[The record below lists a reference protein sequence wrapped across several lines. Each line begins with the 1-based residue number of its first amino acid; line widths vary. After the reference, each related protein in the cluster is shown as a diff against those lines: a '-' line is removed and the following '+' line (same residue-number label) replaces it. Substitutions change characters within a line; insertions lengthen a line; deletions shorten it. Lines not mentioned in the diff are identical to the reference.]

1 MVSAGLLCL
10 YPFGAWQFPLSF
22 LLVGLSA
29 FFCHALSPAD
39 ALYCV
44 ACGYATQHFS
54 VILHEGICFLLG
66 QPAPGPEDLSPL
78 YFLSRAAV
86 YVLFYFLF
94 ARHLTGDKQFHLDTG
109 RSVLSTL
116 VILTV
121 VLLLSV
127 AAGQV
132 RTAGD
137 EPLFFICRLYAAFC
151 CVFFLWVQ
159 VSQVRRDKLQA
170 DLLFQQQLTRQQR
183 EQYAITKET
192 IDLINRKSH
201 DLKHQVAALRTVV
214 PEEQREKYLREMEK
228 AVQIYDSTL
237 QTGNEV
243 LDTVLTEKNLYCE
256 AHQITL
262 TCIADG
268 RQLSF
273 MDGVDVYTIFGNA
286 LDNAIEC
293 VARLPEAEQRLVS
306 VSVRARSGLALI
318 QVENQLQGDL
328 NFKDGLPQTT
338 KEQKDYHGFG
348 LRSIR
353 YTVEKYGGHMTIHA
367 ENGRF
372 LLSLSIPQP

>member
-1 MVSAGLLCL
+1 MSAGLLCL

-183 EQYAITKET
+183 EQY
-192 IDLINRKSH
+192 
-201 DLKHQVAALRTVV
+201 
-214 PEEQREKYLREMEK
+214 LREMEK

-243 LDTVLTEKNLYCE
+243 LDTVLTEKSLYCE

>member
-1 MVSAGLLCL
+1 M
-10 YPFGAWQFPLSF
+10 
-22 LLVGLSA
+22 
-29 FFCHALSPAD
+29 
-39 ALYCV
+39 
-44 ACGYATQHFS
+44 
-54 VILHEGICFLLG
+54 
-66 QPAPGPEDLSPL
+66 
-78 YFLSRAAV
+78 
-86 YVLFYFLF
+86 
-94 ARHLTGDKQFHLDTG
+94 
-109 RSVLSTL
+109 
-116 VILTV
+116 

-243 LDTVLTEKNLYCE
+243 LDTVLTEKSLYCE

-318 QVENQLQGDL
+318 RVETQLQGDL